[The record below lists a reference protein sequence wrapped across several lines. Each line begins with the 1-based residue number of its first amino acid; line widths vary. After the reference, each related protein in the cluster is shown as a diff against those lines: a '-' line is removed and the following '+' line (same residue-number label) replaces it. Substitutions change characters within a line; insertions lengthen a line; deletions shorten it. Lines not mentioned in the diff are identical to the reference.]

1 MGIPDNEGWTFI
13 IKPRRKWL
21 DLRLEEIWH
30 YRDLIGL
37 FVWRDFVAN
46 YKQTILGPLWFLIQ
60 PLLTT
65 LTFTVIFGNIA
76 QLSTDGLPKFIF
88 YMAGTTIWS
97 YFAACFSKNANT
109 FGANASIF
117 GKVYFPRLCVPLSI
131 LISNFITFTIQF
143 IQLAVFMIYFWFQDA
158 NIRPNQYI
166 VLLPLLLMMMA
177 GFGLG
182 LGIVISALTIRYRD
196 LQFIVSFG
204 VQLLMYATP
213 VIYPLASVGE
223 KWRWLLAVNPLTPVV
238 EGFRFVLLGA
248 GTLSSLHLL
257 YSFLVMLCIL
267 FAGLI
272 TFNRVEDTFMDTI

>member
-97 YFAACFSKNANT
+97 YFAASTHSFS
-109 FGANASIF
+109 
-117 GKVYFPRLCVPLSI
+117 L
-131 LISNFITFTIQF
+131 
-143 IQLAVFMIYFWFQDA
+143 
-158 NIRPNQYI
+158 
-166 VLLPLLLMMMA
+166 
-177 GFGLG
+177 
-182 LGIVISALTIRYRD
+182 
-196 LQFIVSFG
+196 
-204 VQLLMYATP
+204 
-213 VIYPLASVGE
+213 
-223 KWRWLLAVNPLTPVV
+223 
-238 EGFRFVLLGA
+238 
-248 GTLSSLHLL
+248 
-257 YSFLVMLCIL
+257 
-267 FAGLI
+267 
-272 TFNRVEDTFMDTI
+272 